1 MRPVFLG
8 NLDYDTR
15 HSELDHLFYRYG
27 RIQRI
32 DMKSAVLTSNAT
44 LVIIVVDE
52 LYSLD
57 LDALNDLQ
65 PIYGLILLYKWR
77 PLEKD
82 ERPVI
87 KDAVPNV
94 LRDTFPRKSGLV
106 NGEEFLI
113 QKNTLKRPRSPDD
126 DHGLALGNFEV

>member
-1 MRPVFLG
+1 MRPLFVG

-32 DMKSAVLTSNAT
+32 DMKS
-44 LVIIVVDE
+44 
-52 LYSLD
+52 
-57 LDALNDLQ
+57 
-65 PIYGLILLYKWR
+65 
-77 PLEKD
+77 EKD

-94 LRDTFPRKSGLV
+94 FRDTCPRKSGLV
-106 NGEEFLI
+106 NGEELLI
-113 QKNTLKRPRSPDD
+113 QKYTLKRPRSPDD
-126 DHGLALGNFEV
+126 DHGLAIGNYEV